1 MFHSQTNLALG
12 KTVTSSAGGS
22 SLSNLVDG
30 NFNTAAIT
38 GNAAVP
44 PNAEYFLV
52 DLGEDYIID
61 NVTLGSVTPDNGRSR
76 RFMLITYP
84 STVGGNLGFDP
95 NAYVSATNTC
105 YLYNRLIYTD
115 PAGVVDSNTV
125 LGGGSVPA
133 VDNSKRGP
141 VFPGGQINMHIGKHK
156 ARYVLI
162 LNLQDDNLQFTELQV
177 YASPTPAVRTFVN
190 GGFELDGAGMPREGD
205 VRGWST
211 TEAAA
216 MTGGRTPAIPTQG
229 SLIEYWSN
237 GQQEGGSPVL
247 SSQGSFW
254 AELNA
259 YTNGMLEQEPIC
271 VLPGESFTW
280 SFLHR
285 GRNGVDVMG
294 LRIDDQNV
302 AEFSD
307 NNAQSGTH
315 SFTQIG
321 SNSINTGL
329 TQSATDVRGWTRY
342 TGTWNNTSGVAK
354 TVIFSYYA
362 KSTAGGPS
370 AIGAG
375 NFIDDVRITSLNSI
389 ANLSTASSNG
399 LETIPS
405 ANLPKITINGNVPT
419 AQTVQINITGGTATR
434 GVDYTTTPATG
445 LITVTIPAG
454 NYDGTDAT
462 AISLAPYIQINQDN
476 ITEPNGET
484 IEFSIQNST
493 GNVLIAPASG
503 CFTRIVSATYTIIDP
518 VADLSIVK
526 TVNNATPNSGSPV
539 TFSIVVTN
547 NGPDAAAGVSVN
559 DVIPSGY
566 TYQSASAPAGTT
578 FTYTATT
585 STLVW
590 NIGNLA
596 NGASTT
602 LTITALTNSSG
613 NYTNTATVGGN
624 VTDPVSGN
632 NSSSVST
639 TPVIQNECMG
649 STATKLNLSG
659 GVLISG
665 TANTVGA
672 KYKYSNVI
680 AGTGVTQQA
689 DIVFELTALDFGS
702 PLLQSNYDFVFDA
715 TQSTAG
721 IENNFQPS
729 FVRSTSGLVNNIP
742 TGTYHQ
748 SSTWK
753 ATVYKAGT
761 TTPYNV
767 PTIIQVIDND
777 GSTSATIDV
786 FESVEFLSPLP
797 AQIITSTPTTQVKTG
812 NVVKSNGTPQAG
824 IGVDPQYSAYG
835 NYGYANEFSFKLD
848 NEIVIKGSPSINS
861 NLGNRFASV
870 NFGCDFSGTNN
881 FTKQIVSGTVYTD
894 TDGGTPSGMPYING
908 NVYANLVDPN
918 GNIVASQ
925 VASTVNGSYSFSNVI
940 AGTYKVLLTNTAQ
953 TVGSVAPVVSSLP
966 PNYVNVTSTDA
977 TPTDGITTVTVAA
990 ADITGVNFGI
1000 SNSADLK
1007 VIKSSSNATPN
1018 VGSTITFTITATND
1032 GPLAATGATVTD
1044 LLPSGYAYQSFTATA
1059 GTYTPATGVWAIG
1072 NLANGSSAT
1081 LTITATVNT
1090 TGSYANTATVTG
1102 NESDTNLANNSS
1114 TSTPVPVNPPA
1125 TPIFSIQQPCTT
1137 NTGTLTVNTPLGTD
1151 FTYSIDGVN
1160 YQTSPIFTGL
1170 TTGTYNVTVK
1180 SISSTLVSMPNIATI
1195 LSFVD
1200 SDGDGYADA
1209 CDLDDDNDGIL
1220 DSNEGCDTLSFN
1232 AATMAKSLN
1241 GTPIPNGVFTT
1252 LSVNDVVRYGNFFTF
1267 KKGTQIDLLL
1277 TIKDVKNITDGVG
1290 AQLNPSGEL
1299 VIQARYDQSPF
1310 IVYDLSFVL
1319 SGTTTPFTIPG
1330 RVTQTFKDLDS
1341 NANDDV
1347 TEIVGIKLNNGY
1359 GSIDIGSE
1367 LEFGGFIPSASNI
1380 PTNYTYVRLNPAFSG
1395 NPNNWFDELP
1405 ANPSDVQNH
1414 TILNFYNGFSSGTY
1428 IHGATGSSVFNGR
1441 RGIGVL
1447 DFNFVDCVDT
1457 DGDGTV
1463 DSLDLD
1469 SDNDGCFDAI
1479 EGDENVQANQLNA
1492 NGSINI
1498 TISGGVNTNGIPNLV
1513 NSGGLA
1519 DIGGDIGQGKGS
1531 SSDALVST
1539 CVCYEPPTDV
1549 TSSVPVKHGITLL
1562 GRAGADNGNWPMLR
1576 NSAYTALESKNK
1588 GLVITRNSN
1597 PEGTITNPVVGMM
1610 VFDTDENAGKG
1621 CMKIYTG
1628 SGVGEGWK
1636 CFNTQ
1641 TCP

>member
-1 MFHSQTNLALG
+1 MLHSQTNLALG

-52 DLGEDYIID
+52 DLGADYIID

-95 NAYVSATNTC
+95 NTYVAANNTC

-115 PAGVVDSNTV
+115 PAGFVDSNTV

-141 VFPGGQINMHIGKHK
+141 VFPGGQINMHVGKHK

-162 LNLQDDNLQFTELQV
+162 LNLQDDNLEFTELQV
-177 YASPTPAVRTFVN
+177 FASATPAVRNFVN

-216 MTGGRTPAIPTQG
+216 MPGGRTPVIPTQG
-229 SLIEYWSN
+229 SLIEYWSD
-237 GQQEGGSPVL
+237 GQTSAGIPVL

-254 AELNA
+254 VELNA

-271 VLPGESFTW
+271 VLPGETFTW

-285 GRNGVDVMG
+285 GRDGVDTMG
-294 LRIDDQNV
+294 LRIDDQDV

-307 NNAQSGTH
+307 NNVQGGTH
-315 SFTQIG
+315 SFVLTG
-321 SNSINTGL
+321 SSTINTGL
-329 TQSATDVRGWTRY
+329 TKSATDVRGWTRY

-354 TVIFSYYA
+354 TVFFSYYA
-362 KSTAGGPS
+362 KSTASGGL
-370 AIGAG
+370 GGG
-375 NFIDDVRITSLNSI
+375 NFIDDVSITSLNSI
-389 ANLSTASSNG
+389 ANLSTASSSG
-399 LETIPS
+399 LETIPN
-405 ANLPKITINGNVPT
+405 ANLPKLTINGNVPT
-419 AQTVQINITGGTATR
+419 AQTIQINITGGTATR

-476 ITEPNGET
+476 IAEPNGET

-526 TVNNATPNSGSPV
+526 TVNNATPNSGSPI

-547 NGPDAAAGVSVN
+547 NGPDNATGVTVT
-559 DVIPSGY
+559 DLLPSGY
-566 TYQSASAPAGTT
+566 TYQS
-578 FTYTATT
+578 FTATT
-585 STLVW
+585 GSYATATGVW
-590 NIGNLA
+590 TVGNLA
-596 NGASTT
+596 NGSSQT
-602 LTITALTNSSG
+602 LTITALANSTGTYLNSATVSG
-613 NYTNTATVGGN
+613 NVS
-624 VTDPVSGN
+624 DPVSTN
-632 NSSSVST
+632 NTSTATT

-702 PLLQSNYDFVFDA
+702 SLLQSNYNFVFDA
-715 TQSTAG
+715 PQSTAG

-729 FVRSTSGLVNNIP
+729 FVRSTSGLINNIP

-753 ATVYKAGT
+753 ASVYKAGT

-777 GSTSATIDV
+777 GSTSTTIDV

-835 NYGYANEFSFKLD
+835 NYGYANEFSFKLE

-861 NLGNRFASV
+861 NLANRFASV

-894 TDGGTPSGMPYING
+894 TDGGIPSGIPYING

-918 GNIVASQ
+918 GNIAASQ
-925 VASTVNGSYSFSNVI
+925 LVSIGNGTYSFPNII
-940 AGTYKVLLTNTAQ
+940 AGTYTVMLTNAIQ
-953 TVGSVAPVVSSLP
+953 TVGTVAPASSSLP
-966 PNYVNVTSTDA
+966 PNYVNVTSTDS
-977 TPTDGITTVTVAA
+977 TPIDGITTVTVAA

-1000 SNSADLK
+1000 
-1007 VIKSSSNATPN
+1007 
-1018 VGSTITFTITATND
+1018 
-1032 GPLAATGATVTD
+1032 
-1044 LLPSGYAYQSFTATA
+1044 
-1059 GTYTPATGVWAIG
+1059 
-1072 NLANGSSAT
+1072 NLA
-1081 LTITATVNT
+1081 
-1090 TGSYANTATVTG
+1090 
-1102 NESDTNLANNSS
+1102 
-1114 TSTPVPVNPPA
+1114 
-1125 TPIFSIQQPCTT
+1125 
-1137 NTGTLTVNTPLGTD
+1137 
-1151 FTYSIDGVN
+1151 
-1160 YQTSPIFTGL
+1160 
-1170 TTGTYNVTVK
+1170 
-1180 SISSTLVSMPNIATI
+1180 
-1195 LSFVD
+1195 
-1200 SDGDGYADA
+1200 
-1209 CDLDDDNDGIL
+1209 
-1220 DSNEGCDTLSFN
+1220 
-1232 AATMAKSLN
+1232 
-1241 GTPIPNGVFTT
+1241 
-1252 LSVNDVVRYGNFFTF
+1252 
-1267 KKGTQIDLLL
+1267 
-1277 TIKDVKNITDGVG
+1277 
-1290 AQLNPSGEL
+1290 
-1299 VIQARYDQSPF
+1299 
-1310 IVYDLSFVL
+1310 
-1319 SGTTTPFTIPG
+1319 
-1330 RVTQTFKDLDS
+1330 
-1341 NANDDV
+1341 
-1347 TEIVGIKLNNGY
+1347 
-1359 GSIDIGSE
+1359 
-1367 LEFGGFIPSASNI
+1367 
-1380 PTNYTYVRLNPAFSG
+1380 
-1395 NPNNWFDELP
+1395 
-1405 ANPSDVQNH
+1405 
-1414 TILNFYNGFSSGTY
+1414 
-1428 IHGATGSSVFNGR
+1428 
-1441 RGIGVL
+1441 
-1447 DFNFVDCVDT
+1447 
-1457 DGDGTV
+1457 
-1463 DSLDLD
+1463 
-1469 SDNDGCFDAI
+1469 
-1479 EGDENVQANQLNA
+1479 
-1492 NGSINI
+1492 
-1498 TISGGVNTNGIPNLV
+1498 
-1513 NSGGLA
+1513 
-1519 DIGGDIGQGKGS
+1519 
-1531 SSDALVST
+1531 
-1539 CVCYEPPTDV
+1539 VCYETPTNL
-1549 TSSVPVKHGITLL
+1549 TSSVPVKHGITVL

-1576 NSAYTALESKNK
+1576 NSAYTALEGKTK
-1588 GLVITRNSN
+1588 GFVVTINSS
-1597 PEGTITNPVVGMM
+1597 PETTITNPVVGMM
-1610 VFDTDENAGKG
+1610 VFDTNEGATG
-1621 CMKIYTG
+1621 CLKIYTG
-1628 SGVGEGWK
+1628 SAVGEGWK
-1636 CFNTQ
+1636 CFSTQ